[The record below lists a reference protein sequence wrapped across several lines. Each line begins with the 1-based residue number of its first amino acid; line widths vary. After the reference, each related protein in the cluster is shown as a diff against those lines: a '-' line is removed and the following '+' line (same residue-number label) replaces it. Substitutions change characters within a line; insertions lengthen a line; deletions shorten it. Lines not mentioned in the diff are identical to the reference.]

1 MFSVRDQSEL
11 VLSGVTL
18 ADNKLS
24 GIAVRGSAKARLL
37 AQTTIKNTASVA
49 CCGQSSVRLSDTAT
63 LEMVDSKI
71 EASPATGVLID
82 DTTSGTGTAAQTVSL
97 KGSAITGSKGSAIG
111 ALVTTLAHPTVTI
124 ESSSLTGNGAGVS
137 LGKGG
142 IVDIKSS
149 FINDNKTSSCGA
161 GVFLGGTTVVSSLKI
176 RSTEIKNNC
185 AAGVSFQGAAGS
197 SFDLG
202 RGNAP
207 GQNTLSGNGTSGVG
221 GVTLETSAAIVA
233 HAAGNTWI
241 ASVQSASATGTYAV
255 PTGQN
260 KLDVTGA
267 QTGAN
272 YVIKGSAAA
281 SITLRLAEN
290 ACLPQGT
297 CN

>member
-1 MFSVRDQSEL
+1 VHL
-11 VLSGVTL
+11 
-18 ADNKLS
+18 N
-24 GIAVRGSAKARLL
+24 
-37 AQTTIKNTASVA
+37 
-49 CCGQSSVRLSDTAT
+49 DTAT

-71 EASPATGVLID
+71 EASPTTGILID
-82 DTTSGTGTAAQTVSL
+82 DTIAGTGTATQTVSL
-97 KGSAITGSKGSAIG
+97 KGSSITGSKGSAIG
-111 ALVTTLAHPTVTI
+111 SSVTILSHPTLTI
-124 ESSSLTGNGAGVS
+124 ESSTITGNGAGVS

-142 IVDIKSS
+142 VVDIKTS
-149 FINDNKTSSCGA
+149 FINDNKAVSCGA
-161 GVFLGGTTVVSSLKI
+161 GVFLGGATVVSSLKI

-207 GQNTLSGNGTSGVG
+207 GQNTLTGNGTSGVG
-221 GVTLETSAAIVA
+221 GVTLEPGAALVA
-233 HAAGNTWI
+233 YASGNTWT
-241 ASVQSASATGTYAV
+241 ASVQAASATGTYAV
-255 PTGQN
+255 PSGQN

-281 SITLRLAEN
+281 STTLRLAEN
-290 ACLPQGT
+290 ACIPQAT